1 MSRPFII
8 VLAALVI
15 VLGVTLV
22 IVFKPGAKT
31 EYVGEIIL
39 TASKDNDGT
48 IHISENLRYS
58 QYKEMLDPFLKDYI
72 NTLFQESDPGAV
84 VVDII
89 KYTVRD
95 RGRSLDF
102 DITIASGR
110 VQKKQHDLRL
120 KFRKVNGTWK
130 LESKQTLRESVIK

>member
-8 VLAALVI
+8 VLAILVI
-15 VLGVTLV
+15 VLGVSLV
-22 IVFKPGAKT
+22 IVLKPGAKP

-39 TASKDNDGT
+39 TASKESDGT
-48 IHISENLRYS
+48 ISISENLRYS
-58 QYKEMLDPFLKDYI
+58 KYKEMLDPFLKDYI
-72 NTLFQESDPGAV
+72 NTLFQQSDPGAV

-89 KYTVRD
+89 TYTVRD
-95 RGRSLDF
+95 EGRSLEL

-120 KFRKVNGTWK
+120 KFRKVNGTWE
-130 LESKQTLRESVIK
+130 LESKKTLRESVIN